1 MKKMLKPVLLLL
13 ASLFVSS
20 ALAGRLGAPLPAL
33 KIDNKGEIVLQ
44 GDGQA
49 GYRAWDST
57 RLDTRGRVSIVHYLA
72 ARREAEKETRLFLE
86 RLKKAGLPRD
96 LYLLTSI
103 VNVDDVTF
111 GMSSMAVSEME
122 KTKRQDPATA
132 LVIDYAGQGQ
142 KTWGVPAR
150 HSALFVLGADGKVIF
165 AKEGGLNPEEVE
177 QAMAA
182 ITREVSK
189 RAKP

>member
-1 MKKMLKPVLLLL
+1 MKKMLKPVLVLI
-13 ASLFVSS
+13 ASLFASA

-33 KIDNKGEIVLQ
+33 KIDNKGEIVLK

-49 GYRAWDST
+49 GYRAWDSA
-57 RLDTRGRVSIVHYLA
+57 RLDTRGRVAIVHYLA
-72 ARREAEKETRLFLE
+72 ARPEAEKETRLFLE

-96 LYLLTSI
+96 RYLLTSI

-111 GMSSMAVSEME
+111 GMSGMAVSEME

-142 KTWGVPAR
+142 KAWGLAPK
-150 HSALFVLGADGKVIF
+150 HSALFILGADGKIVF
-165 AKEGGLNPEEVE
+165 AKEGGLSPDEVE
-177 QAMAA
+177 QALLL
-182 ITREVSK
+182 IGREVSK
-189 RAKP
+189 REKQ